1 MIGICVLTLNSE
13 ATVGHAIKSIL
24 KQRPPKD
31 EVFYVVVD
39 GGSRDR
45 TIEIVNEVLRGLSY
59 ELISAPGSNI
69 PQARNIC
76 LSEAIKRGFEKL
88 IFIDS
93 DIMLLARNLL
103 ELAERISDEHRDS
116 IIYFSSGVLYFSDFS
131 ELEEFL
137 RKAEFM
143 ELPPGEIKLDRSL
156 IIGMGFTII
165 PKSIFEKIRFDETLD
180 FSEDVY
186 YALKAFSEG
195 FEVLSTTGTIRHV
208 VDANIVRNA
217 KSDIY
222 WRMPFKRY
230 LRAARKKAV
239 VKYIDALDMR
249 RLDVS
254 KLAFLKGS
262 LKFLLNTVLLIVMIL
277 TPAAYIFHSSTF
289 YAFLTIDLLNMIFY
303 PLLKRVRGYPFL
315 MGVLNRFKFM
325 AFSFLMIVWSYHAYK
340 ELKKSSIVFQRKS
353 STLRTV
359 PH

>member
-1 MIGICVLTLNSE
+1 MIGICVLTLDSE

-24 KQRPPKD
+24 RQKPSKD

-45 TIEIVNEVLRGLSY
+45 TIEIVNESLRGLKY
-59 ELISAPGSNI
+59 ELVSAPGTNI

-180 FSEDVY
+180 
-186 YALKAFSEG
+186 
-195 FEVLSTTGTIRHV
+195 I
-208 VDANIVRNA
+208 
-217 KSDIY
+217 
-222 WRMPFKRY
+222 
-230 LRAARKKAV
+230 
-239 VKYIDALDMR
+239 
-249 RLDVS
+249 
-254 KLAFLKGS
+254 
-262 LKFLLNTVLLIVMIL
+262 
-277 TPAAYIFHSSTF
+277 
-289 YAFLTIDLLNMIFY
+289 
-303 PLLKRVRGYPFL
+303 
-315 MGVLNRFKFM
+315 
-325 AFSFLMIVWSYHAYK
+325 
-340 ELKKSSIVFQRKS
+340 
-353 STLRTV
+353 
-359 PH
+359 

>member
-1 MIGICVLTLNSE
+1 CVLTLNSE

-31 EVFYVVVD
+31 EVFFVVVD

-45 TIEIVNEVLRGLSY
+45 TIKIVNEVLRGLSY

-69 PQARNIC
+69 PQARNVC
-76 LSEAIKRGFEKL
+76 LNEAVKRGFERL

-93 DIMLLARNLL
+93 DIILLARNLL
-103 ELAERISDEHRDS
+103 ELAERVSDEHRDS
-116 IIYFSSGVLYFSDFS
+116 IIHFSSRFLYFSNLS

-137 RKAEFM
+137 RKAEYM
-143 ELPPGEIKLDRSL
+143 EMFPEQIRLKRSL
-156 IIGMGFTII
+156 AIGMGFTII
-165 PKSIFEKIRFDETLD
+165 PKSIFEKIRFDEDID
-180 FSEDVY
+180 FSEDKY

-195 FEVLSTTGTIRHV
+195 FEVLTATDTIGYV

-254 KLAFLKGS
+254 KLEFLKRS
-262 LKFLLNTVLLIVMIL
+262 LKFLLNTLLLIVMIL
-277 TPAAYIFHSSTF
+277 TPVAYVSHSSTF

-340 ELKKSSIVFQRKS
+340 ELKKSSIAFRRKS
-353 STLRTV
+353 STLRTAS
-359 PH
+359 